1 MRSFSLRSV
10 NAATADLNGQT
21 EWNQLAF
28 FAVQPGHS
36 FHAVEEVVHP
46 TKSRLSI
53 SGWFHR
59 PQSDEPGFDAADDE
73 REEQA
78 RRDHASAEGLL
89 SKEFDLPF
97 HSWPE
102 SIDPPLPG
110 SDLST
115 EDKRFLS
122 FFINPAYLTSRTQ
135 SILFNKFGDESHVL
149 LAEFLKKEV
158 ATALEKGLSAQDKE
172 AGLRWWEH
180 GGRSSVHPT
189 SHQLGVDEQWHLT
202 GPPHR
207 QRFVALRQG
216 DKPSEP
222 LTSNPSLPGAL
233 PENVNDI
240 LFLIQTALL
249 PSPAFRHFLANI
261 SQLVP
266 MACRPVSVRRFRPG
280 LDYTLARSDDEAVLD
295 LTLDLTPDASA
306 AALKAAGATGSAPKG
321 LAAKNKRAPPRAN
334 GASSNLTKAQ
344 AKKLQQAW
352 ESGTTGGWEAYV
364 PPVDETDDPAVYG
377 SGKQQQAADQTM
389 DAEGAEEEEEED
401 EEEEDEDVDMDGEEE
416 EDDGVL
422 LTLTPSFNNLSL
434 VLRDEKV
441 MRFVK
446 YLSASAGGS
455 RWDVSAEFQVGA
467 AVSDDEEEEQ

>member
-1 MRSFSLRSV
+1 M
-10 NAATADLNGQT
+10 
-21 EWNQLAF
+21 
-28 FAVQPGHS
+28 QPGHS

-59 PQSDEPGFDAADDE
+59 PQSDEAGFDPADDE

-97 HSWPE
+97 QAWPDSSE
-102 SIDPPLPG
+102 PPLPG
-110 SDLST
+110 SDLDAA
-115 EDKRFLS
+115 DKHFLS
-122 FFINPAYLTSRTQ
+122 VFLNPAYLTTRTQ
-135 SILFNKFGDESHVL
+135 SLLFEKFGDESHVL
-149 LAEFLKKEV
+149 LAEFLKKDL
-158 ATALEKGLSAQDKE
+158 AAALEKGLSTMDKE

-180 GGRSSVHPT
+180 GPRSSVHPT
-189 SHQLGVDEQWHLT
+189 SHQLGVDQDWHLS

-207 QRFVALRQG
+207 QRFVTLQKAGTSSQ
-216 DKPSEP
+216 P
-222 LTSNPSLPGAL
+222 LTSNPSVPTAL
-233 PENVNDI
+233 PLDNATE
-240 LFLIQTALL
+240 LLALIQYALL

-266 MACRPVSVRRFRPG
+266 IAARPISSRRFRPG

-306 AALKAAGATGSAPKG
+306 AALKAAGAIGSAPKG
-321 LAAKNKRAPPRAN
+321 LAGKNKKPPPKAAN
-334 GASSNLTKAQ
+334 GESSNLTKAQ
-344 AKKLQQAW
+344 AKKLKQAW
-352 ESGTTGGWEAYV
+352 DTGITGGWEAYT
-364 PPVDETDDPAVYG
+364 PPVDEGDDPAVYG
-377 SGKQQQAADQTM
+377 SGKQQESEGA
-389 DAEGAEEEEEED
+389 AEGGDVDSEAMEQDDGEAEEED
-401 EEEEDEDVDMDGEEE
+401 DDVDMDED

-446 YLSASAGGS
+446 YISASAGGS

-467 AVSDDEEEEQ
+467 AVSDDEEEGDE